1 MNSIIWLALMIFFI
15 WLEAET
21 VAVVSLWFAAGSLV
35 AAIIGWSGGGLGFQI
50 AGFAVVSGVLLLLL
64 RPITKRYFTPKLA
77 KTNLDAIIG
86 KEGLVTK
93 DINNTTSEG
102 QVKLSGME
110 WTARSTSG
118 EQIPQGT
125 QIKVDK
131 IEGVKVY
138 VSPVHTPVISN

>member
-1 MNSIIWLALMIFFI
+1 MDSIIWLALMIVFI

-21 VAVVSLWFAAGSLV
+21 VAVVSLWFAAGALV
-35 AAIIGWSGGGLGFQI
+35 AAIVGWAGGNIATQI
-50 AGFAVVSGVLLLLL
+50 IVFAVVSGVLLWLL

-86 KEGLVTK
+86 AEGRVTK
-93 DINNTTSEG
+93 AIDNALSEG
-102 QVKLSGME
+102 QVKLNGME
-110 WTARSTSG
+110 WTARSTTG
-118 EQIPQGT
+118 EQIPEGT

-138 VSPVHTPVISN
+138 VTPVHVPVANN